1 MDLPTLPDPRAAGGV
16 GSVAAFDGDRGAPW
30 VPQPETARIATTAT
44 TGTATATALAKL
56 CCGDTG
62 RTGGVP
68 RQGEQIMR
76 WALSTRNVRGAK
88 DDAARS

>member
-1 MDLPTLPDPRAAGGV
+1 LPTLLAPGAAGGV
-16 GSVAAFDGDRGAPW
+16 AIVAAFDGDRGAPW

-44 TGTATATALAKL
+44 TGATAATAPAKL
-56 CCGDTG
+56 CGGDTG